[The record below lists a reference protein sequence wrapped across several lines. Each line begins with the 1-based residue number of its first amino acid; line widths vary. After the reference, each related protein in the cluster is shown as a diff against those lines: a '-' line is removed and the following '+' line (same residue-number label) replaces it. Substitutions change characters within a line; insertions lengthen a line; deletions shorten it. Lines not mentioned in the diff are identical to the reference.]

1 MEKRREIANI
11 PYDYDRLSLREVKDK
26 IDEASKIWEE
36 LKEKGEATREQE
48 LLDFHDTEIG
58 NNIIKE
64 KAMRK
69 RIIKRVKKNQKR
81 NHQFQYLT

>member
-1 MEKRREIANI
+1 M
-11 PYDYDRLSLREVKDK
+11 
-26 IDEASKIWEE
+26 WED
-36 LKEKGEATREQE
+36 LKEKGEAIREQE

-58 NNIIKE
+58 NDIIKE
-64 KAMRK
+64 NAMRK